1 MRTWKCKGCG
11 RQVQLEQEDIAAGGV
26 PICGNCDTRFS
37 NEEMELLPAPDAR
50 KLWLC
55 PACGF
60 ASSAKEEAVNE
71 HGGTC
76 IRCGA
81 GKPISG
87 GFTAE
92 PPVKPQIKLIVE
104 MYGGAIER
112 VFQDSSE
119 AQVTDIIFTED
130 GKYLDGSYDRDKKG
144 KLLFPVTSGPLKG
157 QGVYS
162 HYDDVACGG
171 GKVFAPVVKAAEA
184 RKAARKAG
192 GR

>member
-11 RQVQLEQEDIAAGGV
+11 REVQLEQEDIAASGV
-26 PICGNCDTRFS
+26 PICGNCDTRFC
-37 NEEMELLPAPDAR
+37 NEEMELVPALAAR

-60 ASSAKEEAVNE
+60 ASPAKEEAVKK

-76 IRCGA
+76 TRCSDGR
-81 GKPISG
+81 PICGVFMS
-87 GFTAE
+87 E
-92 PPVKPQIKLIVE
+92 PPAMPQVKLIVE

-112 VFQDSSE
+112 VFQDRPDL
-119 AQVTDIIFTED
+119 QVTDIIFTEHD
-130 GKYLDGSYDRDKKG
+130 KYLDGSHDRDKKG

-157 QGVYS
+157 QGIYS
-162 HYDDVACGG
+162 HYDDVAFGG
-171 GKVFAPVVKAAEA
+171 DKMFAPVVKAAEA

>member
-1 MRTWKCKGCG
+1 MRTWKCKGCQ
-11 RQVQLEQEDIAAGGV
+11 REVQLEQEDIAAGGV
-26 PICGNCDTRFS
+26 PICGNCDTSFC

-60 ASSAKEEAVNE
+60 ATSAKEEAVKK
-71 HGGTC
+71 HGGKCT
-76 IRCGA
+76 RCSD
-81 GKPISG
+81 GKPICG
-87 GFTAE
+87 VFVAE
-92 PPVKPQIKLIVE
+92 PLAKPQVKLIVE

-112 VFQDSSE
+112 VFQDHPNV
-119 AQVTDIIFTED
+119 QVTDIIFTED

-144 KLLFPVTSGPLKG
+144 NLRFPVTSGPLKG
-157 QGVYS
+157 QGVCS
-162 HYDDVACGG
+162 HYDDVAFGG
-171 GKVFAPVVKAAEA
+171 DKMFSPVVRAAEA